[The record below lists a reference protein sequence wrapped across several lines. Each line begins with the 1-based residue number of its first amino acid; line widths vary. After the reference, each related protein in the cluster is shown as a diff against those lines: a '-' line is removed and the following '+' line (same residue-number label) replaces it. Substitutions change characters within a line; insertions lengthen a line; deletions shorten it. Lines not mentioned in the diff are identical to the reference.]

1 MNEKAQELERLV
13 EGIVTSYTELKKEN
27 EKLWNE
33 LNQAIERIGQLER
46 EKNHLEAI
54 LKNNEEVINKLIV
67 RVKDLMRILEVS
79 EHEEG

>member
-33 LNQAIERIGQLER
+33 LNQAIERISQLER
-46 EKNHLEAI
+46 EKNHLEGI

>member
-1 MNEKAQELERLV
+1 MNEKVQELERLV
-13 EGIVTSYTELKKEN
+13 EGIVTSYVELKREN

-33 LNQAIERIGQLER
+33 LNQAIERISQLER
-46 EKNHLEAI
+46 EKNHLEN
-54 LKNNEEVINKLIV
+54 LLRNNEEIINKLVV

>member
-33 LNQAIERIGQLER
+33 LNRAIEKISELER
-46 EKNHLEAI
+46 KKNHLES
-54 LKNNEEVINKLIV
+54 LLRNNEEIINKLVV

-79 EHEEG
+79 EHEES

>member
-33 LNQAIERIGQLER
+33 LNQAIEKISQLER
-46 EKNHLEAI
+46 EKNHLES
-54 LKNNEEVINKLIV
+54 LLRNNEEVINKLIV

-79 EHEEG
+79 EHEES

>member
-1 MNEKAQELERLV
+1 MNEKVQELERLV
-13 EGIVTSYTELKKEN
+13 EGIVTSYVELKKEN

-33 LNQAIERIGQLER
+33 LNQAIEKISQLER
-46 EKNHLEAI
+46 EKSHLEN
-54 LKNNEEVINKLIV
+54 LLRNNEEIINKLVV

>member
-33 LNQAIERIGQLER
+33 LNQAIEKISQLER
-46 EKNHLEAI
+46 EKNHLES
-54 LKNNEEVINKLIV
+54 LLRNNEEVINKLVV

-79 EHEEG
+79 EHEES

>member
-1 MNEKAQELERLV
+1 MNEKVQELERLV
-13 EGIVTSYTELKKEN
+13 EGIITSYVELKKEN

-33 LNQAIERIGQLER
+33 LNQAIERISQLER
-46 EKNHLEAI
+46 EKNYLEN
-54 LKNNEEVINKLIV
+54 LLRNNEEIINKLVV

>member
-33 LNQAIERIGQLER
+33 LNRAIEKISELER
-46 EKNHLEAI
+46 EKNHLES
-54 LKNNEEVINKLIV
+54 LLRNNEEIINKLVV

-79 EHEEG
+79 EHEES

>member
-33 LNQAIERIGQLER
+33 LNRAIEKISELER
-46 EKNHLEAI
+46 EKHHLESL
-54 LKNNEEVINKLIV
+54 LKNNEEIINKLVV

-79 EHEEG
+79 EHEES

>member
-13 EGIVTSYTELKKEN
+13 EGIVISYTELKKEN

-33 LNQAIERIGQLER
+33 LNQAIERISQLER
-46 EKNHLEAI
+46 EKNHLEGI